1 MVCVNLTHCIFGQ
14 LRSPARTTADQQGCA
29 VVPKPSEA
37 PQFGPI
43 LRAPIQWVKKA
54 FKQWWMSV
62 SSRTRTGNYSIRG
75 HKRVCQDRSG
85 PSGLCILTSTSRWRA
100 VNRSSKIDPED
111 AEEERLMY
119 EAEELAVPE
128 EDNGQNT
135 VEEFL
140 DRSGE

>member
-1 MVCVNLTHCIFGQ
+1 
-14 LRSPARTTADQQGCA
+14 
-29 VVPKPSEA
+29 
-37 PQFGPI
+37 
-43 LRAPIQWVKKA
+43 
-54 FKQWWMSV
+54 
-62 SSRTRTGNYSIRG
+62 
-75 HKRVCQDRSG
+75 
-85 PSGLCILTSTSRWRA
+85 LTSTSRWRA